1 MDLIRSTLDV
11 YLGGYKGYGQTGYF
25 YNNQYGWLSKY
36 DSSGSTPSL
45 VIAACYYI
53 LDAGDKDWARKNYA
67 VIKGWADKMMR
78 TDTNGDGI
86 IEYGHTGNTGS
97 WDMKPFQRPANWWD
111 AIGFG
116 HDDAYS
122 NALAYRA
129 VMQLAEVAALIG
141 ETEDQKSFSALTG
154 GRFGTRTVLYNYDP
168 FPAVGDTAVKGGEGC
183 VLTDLCLDSSGR
195 SLKKSGYIEVPADGV
210 YCFFLPARDRG
221 ELFIDD
227 RAIIGDGIAFRV
239 SSK

>member
-1 MDLIRSTLDV
+1 MDLIRSTLDM

-36 DSSGSTPSL
+36 DSSDSAPSL

-53 LDAGDKDWARKNYA
+53 LDAGDKDCARKNYA

-141 ETEDQKSFSALTG
+141 ETEDQKSFSAFGDRLKAAYFNHFYNTETG
-154 GRFGTRTVLYNYDP
+154 VL
-168 FPAVGDTAVKGGEGC
+168 AGW
-183 VLTDLCLDSSGR
+183 R
-195 SLKKSGYIEVPADGV
+195 SADGQLHDYYFTFV
-210 YCFFLPARDRG
+210 NAVAACYGLLTR
-221 ELFIDD
+221 
-227 RAIIGDGIAFRV
+227 
-239 SSK
+239 